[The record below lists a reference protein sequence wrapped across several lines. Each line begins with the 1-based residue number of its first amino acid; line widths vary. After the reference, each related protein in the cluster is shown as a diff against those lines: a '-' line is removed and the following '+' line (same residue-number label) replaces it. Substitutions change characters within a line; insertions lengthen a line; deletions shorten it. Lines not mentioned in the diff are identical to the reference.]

1 MAFYLDNGRKF
12 PFCIIHV
19 SVHRFSSQH
28 LPSAQETRY
37 NIRQA
42 TDRIIYYM
50 PKTHV
55 ILLMETKTN
64 SKYRHN
70 FGLVEKIL

>member
-1 MAFYLDNGRKF
+1 MAFYFENGRNF

-28 LPSAQETRY
+28 LPSAQKTRC

-50 PKTHV
+50 
-55 ILLMETKTN
+55 
-64 SKYRHN
+64 SKYT
-70 FGLVEKIL
+70 